1 MRQSITLSGLTAL
14 LILTSVFMA
23 PLAAASGSIPQTA
36 HVEIHVQEGQWG
48 TATPADIETV
58 LTSVAGELLRL
69 FPDKQLS
76 PIRVVTDAS
85 GPRVFF
91 DKNAQGE
98 YQVLLDVKD
107 TRWDQFAYQ
116 FSHELCHIVS
126 NHDHKAITDHGLA
139 RDNQWFEESVCEAVS
154 ILTLQRMTASWQQ
167 SPPYPEWR
175 EYAPAFQAYAARLL
189 QQRHREL
196 PAGLTL
202 AQWYRDN
209 RAVLRSD
216 PYHRDKT
223 ELVANALLKVF
234 ERDPLCLCAIAY
246 LNDETSATS
255 SSFEEYLKSW
265 CRCCPKA
272 QREAV
277 RQAMAL
283 FGVSDDDAPDTPAR
297 SALAGLANAAN
308 SL

>member
-14 LILTSVFMA
+14 LILASVFMA
-23 PLAAASGSIPQTA
+23 PLAAASGSIPKST
-36 HVEIHVQEGQWG
+36 HVDIHVQDGDWG
-48 TATPADIETV
+48 TATPGDIQTV
-58 LTSVAGELLRL
+58 LASVANELLHF

-76 PIRVVTDAS
+76 PIRVVADAS

-91 DKNAQGE
+91 NRNAQGE

-139 RDNQWFEESVCEAVS
+139 RDNQWFEEAVCEAVS
-154 ILTLQRMTASWQQ
+154 IQTLQRMTASWQQ

-175 EYAPAFQAYAARLL
+175 EYAPAFQTYAARLL

-255 SSFEEYLKSW
+255 GSFEEYLKSW

-277 RQAMAL
+277 REAMAM
-283 FGVSDDDAPDTPAR
+283 FGITDDDAPDAPAQH
-297 SALAGLANAAN
+297 SLAGLGIQSN